1 MKRFLLLAL
10 TAGLLSPIASEAESV
25 WLVIAKRNDFFK
37 TNFTHTVQMLDMK
50 QCKKLSSY
58 LHKNLIYKKKDT
70 DFSFFSCAI
79 GEWKIT
85 RVEWLH
91 LLFIEQLKI
100 DIQVIEAR
108 Q

>member
-1 MKRFLLLAL
+1 
-10 TAGLLSPIASEAESV
+10 
-25 WLVIAKRNDFFK
+25 
-37 TNFTHTVQMLDMK
+37 MLDMK

-91 LLFIEQLKI
+91 LLSTEQLMI
-100 DIQVIEAR
+100 DIQVVEAR
-108 Q
+108 QQASSKDDRYLEFHKDIDQVIRVFLTNKENF